1 MKQRSVWK
9 KVTAGFV
16 TTCLLAAMLLTPM
29 TALAANGP
37 SDSGFAYVTLV
48 EIGTGKFKNV
58 YQANKESAKVKGI
71 SYNQKTNTMTLNGV
85 NAPNT
90 LLEINEMGEDL
101 QS

>member
-37 SDSGFAYVTLV
+37 SDSGFAYVMLI

-71 SYNQKTNTMTLNGV
+71 SYNQKTNTMT
-85 NAPNT
+85 
-90 LLEINEMGEDL
+90 
-101 QS
+101 S